1 MLPKVQ
7 AQRQWMRYI
16 FLAEAN
22 TEPSLLKDYLM
33 DFLSRMLKLDAY
45 AIDPEILDVVLAEME
60 VFVDVDKEKIRS
72 ELKEEYYKWKL
83 L

>member
-1 MLPKVQ
+1 
-7 AQRQWMRYI
+7 MRYI

-60 VFVDVDKEKIRS
+60 VFVDVDKEKIILVYEDGQDRG
-72 ELKEEYYKWKL
+72 KQTQFPYGI
-83 L
+83 